1 MPMDRPAII
10 EAICVMRFFSY
21 IWVSATVFLLCD
33 SLSMLDLEITYIWRS
48 KWTIPKVVYFLLRYY
63 GFSTMALYAFIS
75 ATVQHSVMR
84 CQLFYWFAVT
94 VGGTLILS
102 LATDLIL
109 CIRVYALYDRSTRIL
124 WLLVS
129 LYLGN
134 VVLQFYVGVTIGLD
148 AARTAFV
155 APAGLPL
162 PGCWSNPDPKLNLP
176 ALISSVVVTS
186 IHITLLSTAWYRA
199 YCTSREMGM
208 PFRFS
213 PVMKALVRDG
223 IAFFLLRA
231 AIVISFVA
239 MNFVLRRGPL
249 LAMMRPWYSAAYI
262 SVGCRLILNIR
273 KVAHANK
280 EALARGDNFVFGG
293 LETSLTI
300 SQVCGR
306 NNAQRHNENSC

>member
-1 MPMDRPAII
+1 MAPPAFTPLMPA
-10 EAICVMRFFSY
+10 V
-21 IWVSATVFLLCD
+21 LLVCGD
-33 SLSMLDLEITYIWRS
+33 GVRS
-48 KWTIPKVVYFLLRYY
+48 NNLLRVILN
-63 GFSTMALYAFIS
+63 GCNVFNS
-75 ATVQHSVMR
+75 
-84 CQLFYWFAVT
+84 
-94 VGGTLILS
+94 GGTLILS

-109 CIRVYALYDRSTRIL
+109 CIRVYALYDRSTRR
-124 WLLVS
+124 
-129 LYLGN
+129 N

-176 ALISSVVVTS
+176 AFFSMFFQTELSLMWSAS
-186 IHITLLSTAWYRA
+186 LGIHITLLSTAWYRA
-199 YCTSREMGM
+199 YCTSRELGM

-223 IAFFLLRA
+223 IAFFL
-231 AIVISFVA
+231 
-239 MNFVLRRGPL
+239 LRRGPL